1 MHGNRQAC
9 ADHHHGR
16 SLMISRKA
24 AALLRSCLPATMR
37 SSLHLHAES
46 ASTMSRAAPLSVGAP
61 WGRTFL
67 HACSG
72 PLPPPHRLRAARR
85 GSAALSASDGGWIA
99 ERCACRSSRCQS
111 AAASATA
118 TQQQTADAISR
129 PRTELAKNFD
139 PASEE
144 ELYAWCGGGVS
155 VARNP
160 LTHGRRLWLRR
171 NAWVS

>member
-1 MHGNRQAC
+1 MHGDRQAN
-9 ADHHHGR
+9 ADHNHGR

-37 SSLHLHAES
+37 SSLCSHAD
-46 ASTMSRAAPLSVGAP
+46 AVTTMSRATPLSVGAP

-67 HACSG
+67 HACTG

-85 GSAALSASDGGWIA
+85 GSALLSAPDGGWITD
-99 ERCACRSSRCQS
+99 RCACRGSRSQR

-118 TQQQTADAISR
+118 TQQQTAAATSR
-129 PRTELAKNFD
+129 QQTELPKNFD

-144 ELYAWCGGGVS
+144 ELYAWCVGQVS
-155 VARNP
+155 VVGSP
-160 LTHGRRLWLRR
+160 IVEGRCSRSSNL
-171 NAWVS
+171 VSVS